1 MSDKKLDQDS
11 DECAVGGGGPVRKET
26 GMRHLFATLTYSFDG
41 FKYAFRES
49 AFRQELVV
57 FCVAMVLFA
66 ISGAAAV
73 HYLIGL
79 ILFLI
84 LIAFEALNTTIEHI
98 VDRVSPEKS
107 EFGKQVKDLGSF
119 AVFCLL
125 CANGIFALY
134 VLAQAILA

>member
-1 MSDKKLDQDS
+1 M
-11 DECAVGGGGPVRKET
+11 
-26 GMRHLFATLTYSFDG
+26 FAALTYSFDG
-41 FKYAFRES
+41 FKRAFGET
-49 AFRQELVV
+49 AFRQELLA
-57 FCVAMVLFA
+57 FCIAMILFA

-84 LIAFEALNTTIEHI
+84 LAAFEAVNTTIEHI

-107 EFGKQVKDLGSF
+107 DFGKHAKDLGSF

-134 VLAQAILA
+134 VLAQAILL